1 MKRIA
6 LNADAGRQL
15 SAPLALSLQAL
26 SEAEAGGTAE
36 IVRTVIPAPGRD
48 GRLKTAGGPP
58 QRMSDPAA
66 VAAALNAREVG
77 VRIDFDHQSEPS
89 SKTFRGSTAAEGWAK
104 NFRATAEGAVEAVLE
119 LSSRAR
125 EAVEQGRYKYLSPAL
140 WFNKRTR
147 ELADMN
153 SLALVNNPNMVSLT
167 LNNAD
172 GDDDD
177 QNDLAERERKV
188 AEREKTAERLLMNAA
203 ERSVDTAISGKRLA
217 PAQKEFTLNAI
228 RTHADGIEKGIEA
241 FEKAFPAADSG
252 GGKPALNQ
260 LDQRIGPSGAPG
272 AGQAQTPS
280 FVVPPGRTVDQ
291 EGLTLHSQ
299 VAAHAREHNISYREA
314 VLQLGALQ

>member
-1 MKRIA
+1 MKRVV

-36 IVRTVIPAPGRD
+36 IVRTVIPAPGKD
-48 GRLKTAGGPP
+48 GRLKTAGGPV

-153 SLALVNNPNMVSLT
+153 SLTLVNNPNMVSLT

-177 QNDLAERERKV
+177 QNDLAERERRV
-188 AEREKTAERLLMNAA
+188 AEQEKTAERLLMNAA

-217 PAQKEFTLNAI
+217 PAQKEFALNAI
-228 RTHADGIEKGIEA
+228 RTHGDGIEKGIEA
-241 FEKAFPAADSG
+241 FEAAFPADAVA
-252 GGKPALNQ
+252 PALNN
-260 LDQRIGPSGAPG
+260 LDHRVGPTGGPQSGTAP
-272 AGQAQTPS
+272 AAS
-280 FVVPPGRTVDQ
+280 FNAPLGRTVDEEQ
-291 EGLTLHSQ
+291 LTLHSR
-299 VAAHAREHNISYREA
+299 VAAYARENGVSYRDA
-314 VLQLGALQ
+314 VMHLGALQG